1 MTIVEKVSTAVK
13 TAVDA
18 GYSVGVLFRA
28 GLVPATRPD
37 EVVRSMLDVRRLGA
51 IAGAF

>member
-18 GYSVGVLFRA
+18 GHSVGVLFRA
-28 GLVPATRPD
+28 GLIQQR
-37 EVVRSMLDVRRLGA
+37 
-51 IAGAF
+51 

>member
-18 GYSVGVLFRA
+18 GAV
-28 GLVPATRPD
+28 
-37 EVVRSMLDVRRLGA
+37 
-51 IAGAF
+51 AGAGESGDGRLR